1 MTGAG
6 WGFLAG
12 GRAGFGGPM
21 SSSESVSGGGGAGW
35 RKLLT
40 SFLSVL
46 KSGISQLGCGGGAAS
61 NTVSFG
67 LASVKTKW

>member
-1 MTGAG
+1 
-6 WGFLAG
+6 
-12 GRAGFGGPM
+12 M
-21 SSSESVSGGGGAGW
+21 SSSESVSGGGGRDGG
-35 RKLLT
+35 KLLT